1 MQQGILGRHQT
12 PSVATERATLTRSAL
27 TGRASTTNKRETR
40 KCTYPNL
47 TARKIAPRPSL
58 S

>member
-1 MQQGILGRHQT
+1 MWQGILGRRQT
-12 PSVATERATLTRSAL
+12 QLRRDRTCYAHTKRLD
-27 TGRASTTNKRETR
+27 GRASTTNKRETR

-47 TARKIAPRPSL
+47 TARKIAPRRSL